1 GTTDVGA
8 SPFVYPGYIPV
19 TDDDNRRRIA
29 RLWNTDFEKLSGKPG
44 LTTVEI
50 MHAAHRGEIKA
61 MYIMGEN
68 PMLTDPD
75 LNHTAKALEKLDF
88 LVVQDIFHTETTP
101 FADVILPASSYAEK
115 DGTFVNSDRRVLRVR
130 KAVKMPGEAREDWK
144 IILDITERMG
154 YDIGTYANASEIF
167 DEIAKAAPIMG
178 GINYDRI
185 EIEGL
190 QWPCPDVNHPGT
202 STLFLERFNTP
213 DGKAILNPVDYIE
226 QTEKATEEF
235 PFILNSGRIL
245 YQYHS
250 ATMSRKNKAL
260 NDFANEAY
268 VLMNPIDAYKHGFK
282 TGERVKLSNTRGEL
296 ETTLK
301 EDDGVSIGEL
311 FMPWHFSEA
320 LVNKLTRA
328 ELDPYSKIAPF
339 KLSACR
345 VEKV

>member
-1 GTTDVGA
+1 MPRSDKKRAKRKTQAIHPD
-8 SPFVYPGYIPV
+8 
-19 TDDDNRRRIA
+19 
-29 RLWNTDFEKLSGKPG
+29 
-44 LTTVEI
+44 
-50 MHAAHRGEIKA
+50 A
-61 MYIMGEN
+61 MVLFSK
-68 PMLTDPD
+68 PMLCIKIQ
-75 LNHTAKALEKLDF
+75 AK
-88 LVVQDIFHTETTP
+88 Q
-101 FADVILPASSYAEK
+101 
-115 DGTFVNSDRRVLRVR
+115 N
-130 KAVKMPGEAREDWK
+130 
-144 IILDITERMG
+144 
-154 YDIGTYANASEIF
+154 
-167 DEIAKAAPIMG
+167 
-178 GINYDRI
+178 
-185 EIEGL
+185 
-190 QWPCPDVNHPGT
+190 
-202 STLFLERFNTP
+202 
-213 DGKAILNPVDYIE
+213 E